1 MPIIKLCAV
10 AFFVVL
16 ACALP
21 ALAQSG
27 CGAAIAEF
35 RTIVE
40 ADAKTGNLNK
50 SVAGRLLPEIDRVAT
65 TCRSGKDA
73 DAVRALQ
80 VLKGRYGYH

>member
-1 MPIIKLCAV
+1 MPIIRLCTV
-10 AFFVVL
+10 AFLVVL
-16 ACALP
+16 AGAP
-21 ALAQSG
+21 GALAQSG

-50 SVAGRLLPEIDRVAT
+50 SVAGRLLPEIDRVAA

-73 DAVRALQ
+73 DAVRTLQ
-80 VLKGRYGYH
+80 ALKGRYGYH